1 MVTAR
6 PDPARP
12 DPVRRDVTRRPS
24 RNTAPPRFVL
34 GVDLGQVHD
43 YTAACVVERTAPE
56 THIPPL
62 YEVRHLDRAP
72 LGTPYPA
79 VVAHVGRLMASRD
92 LVDRTKLVA
101 DGTGVGRPVVDLL
114 WVAGMRAVSVT
125 ITGGQRFTGGLNS
138 WRVPKRDLVTNLQVL
153 LQSRRLR
160 VAADLPLAETLLNE
174 LLDFRVRVSDAG
186 RDTWGAGREHDD
198 LVLAL
203 AIACWYGERA
213 MPRVAAAPSVRS
225 TEGELL
231 TA

>member
-1 MVTAR
+1 MVTMR

-72 LGTPYPA
+72 LGTSYPA
-79 VVAHVGRLMASRD
+79 VVAHVGRLMGSPELRERTR
-92 LVDRTKLVA
+92 LVV

-114 WVAGMRAVSVT
+114 WQAGMRAVSVT
-125 ITGGQRFTGGLNS
+125 ITSGQRVTGGLNS
-138 WRVPKRDLVTNLQVL
+138 WRVPKRDLVSNLQVL
-153 LQSRRLR
+153 LQSSRLR
-160 VAADLPLAETLLNE
+160 IAADLPQAEALLDE
-174 LLDFRVRVSDAG
+174 LLEFRVHVSDAG
-186 RDTWGAGREHDD
+186 RDSWGAGRDHDD

-203 AIACWYGERA
+203 AIAGWFGERA
-213 MPRVAAAPSVRS
+213 MPRVAATPSGRS
-225 TEGELL
+225 TERERRSV
-231 TA
+231 